1 MGIRIRGT
9 GRYLP
14 EKILTNADFEKM
26 VDTSDEWITTR
37 TGIKERHIAE
47 AHTTTSDMAANAA
60 RAALENANMDA
71 NELDLILIATVTP
84 DHPFPNTASIVQYK
98 LGVKS
103 CMCFDIEA
111 ACSGLLYAIDI
122 AHAMIKS
129 QKHRKVLVVG
139 AEKLSSITDYTDRS
153 TCVLFGDAASA
164 VILEGTDE
172 VDYDFYTGSEVSANG
187 A

>member
-26 VDTSDEWITTR
+26 VDTTDEWITTR
-37 TGIKERHIAE
+37 TGIKERHIADDS
-47 AHTTTSDMAANAA
+47 TTTSDMAANAA
-60 RAALENANMDA
+60 RAALENAGMEA
-71 NELDLILIATVTP
+71 NELDLILISTVTP

-98 LGVKS
+98 LGISS

-122 AHAMIKS
+122 AHSMIKCG
-129 QKHRKVLVVG
+129 KHKKVLVVG
-139 AEKLSSITDYTDRS
+139 AEKLSTITDYTDRS

-164 VILEGTDE
+164 VILEATD
-172 VDYDFYTGSEVSANG
+172 DDNDFYVCSEVSANG